1 MRVFTDGACK
11 SNGKA
16 QAQAAYAGWFPD
28 QKDWSFA
35 TKMPPDELQ
44 TNQRAELKAIHDSVK
59 ILAEK
64 CSPDTSIKIYTDSI
78 YSKQCLTTWVSGWI
92 KKGWKTSDGQDVK
105 HRDLIEITYERLN
118 GFQEYSIV
126 YVKAHTG
133 LKDDLSVNNDI
144 VDKMATGILI
154 DKVEVQVNRDEDIM
168 KDLPLSLMGPP
179 LEGSKIVDW
188 CKTHLDLLDTAELNS
203 ALFSAFKR
211 TVEKNGYSLDV
222 QVINK
227 NKVVRVT
234 RNLIKDSK
242 ITG

>member
-1 MRVFTDGACK
+1 VFTDGACK

-28 QKDWSFA
+28 QKEWSFA

-64 CSPDTSIKIYTDSI
+64 CSPDTCIKIYTDSI

-179 LEGSKIVDW
+179 LEGSKIVEW

-211 TVEKNGYSLDV
+211 TIEKNGYSLDV